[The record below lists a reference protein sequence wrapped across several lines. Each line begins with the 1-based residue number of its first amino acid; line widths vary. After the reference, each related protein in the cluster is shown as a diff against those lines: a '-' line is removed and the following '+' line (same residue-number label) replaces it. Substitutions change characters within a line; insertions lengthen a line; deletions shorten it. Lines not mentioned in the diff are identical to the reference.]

1 MGICVSFLLAAL
13 WCIFYYGPW
22 KTVVLGN
29 FNLGNDDGRK
39 LWIPQLEAFVT
50 LAMTH
55 LGLLPERLKVP
66 PSELSGCSL
75 DNVT

>member
-1 MGICVSFLLAAL
+1 M
-13 WCIFYYGPW
+13 
-22 KTVVLGN
+22 VLGN